1 MIESKIQ
8 AKCIELAKDAG
19 YMVFRNLEVTPIGC
33 PDLTLLKDG
42 FYVWVEIK
50 QESGRLSKAQEFTH
64 QKISE
69 HGGEVHTIFSIS
81 QFKELL

>member
-19 YMVFRNLEVTPIGC
+19 YMVFRNLEVTPIGT
-33 PDLTLLKDG
+33 PDLTLLQG
-42 FYVWVEIK
+42 GYTIWVEIK
-50 QESGRLSKAQEFTH
+50 QESGRLSPAQEFTH

-69 HGGEVHTIFSIS
+69 HGGEVHTVYSVEE
-81 QFKELL
+81 FKELL

>member
-8 AKCIELAKDAG
+8 AKCIELAKAEG
-19 YMVFRNLEVTPIGC
+19 YMVFRQLEVTPIGT
-33 PDLTLLKDG
+33 PDLLLLRRG
-42 FYVWVEIK
+42 YYIWVEIK

-69 HGGEVHTIFSIS
+69 HGGEVHTIYSVS